1 VWPTADDGWL
11 AGWCVVAAGTINDV
25 CATQPIVPGDALAA
39 MAERKAASY
48 CCDDDDDEAQPGQ
61 ANGYGTVAVD
71 LAAEA
76 AKVKETMKALRAA
89 QMDKPPPVAMKL
101 NKATGLMEKFES
113 NALKDDLPSE
123 EEEDGDI
130 DVGDMGCGVDDY

>member
-1 VWPTADDGWL
+1 M
-11 AGWCVVAAGTINDV
+11 AAGAINDV

-101 NKATGLMEKFES
+101 NKVPSYTIHPEHSTDDPACCDNRRLSMRRRRERWKSSTATS
-113 NALKDDLPSE
+113 
-123 EEEDGDI
+123 
-130 DVGDMGCGVDDY
+130 

>member
-1 VWPTADDGWL
+1 MRRGETAPCTQGEATAAKEARLAKLTAAAAEDDG
-11 AGWCVVAAGTINDV
+11 
-25 CATQPIVPGDALAA
+25 
-39 MAERKAASY
+39 
-48 CCDDDDDEAQPGQ
+48 DEGEMKVGQ

-101 NKATGLMEKFES
+101 NKVPSYTIHPEHSTDDPACCDNRRLSMRRRRERWKSSTATS
-113 NALKDDLPSE
+113 
-123 EEEDGDI
+123 
-130 DVGDMGCGVDDY
+130 